1 MPSSGPGRATGPR
14 PRTATP
20 TMAGSLMRRQAPW
33 DDAAV
38 PRLTLEG
45 TAMPDKGGD
54 FGSKA
59 VTTLAGAAAAF
70 VARKVIIFA
79 WTRAT
84 GKEPPGKAED
94 PDVAIGEALA
104 WTVVLGIGVAVARM
118 LAIRFATRQSAGRL
132 PASEALR

>member
-1 MPSSGPGRATGPR
+1 
-14 PRTATP
+14 
-20 TMAGSLMRRQAPW
+20 
-33 DDAAV
+33 
-38 PRLTLEG
+38 
-45 TAMPDKGGD
+45 MPDKGSD

-79 WTRAT
+79 WTKAT

-118 LAIRFATRQSAGRL
+118 LAIRFAVRQSAERL
-132 PASEALR
+132 TAPEALR

>member
-1 MPSSGPGRATGPR
+1 
-14 PRTATP
+14 
-20 TMAGSLMRRQAPW
+20 
-33 DDAAV
+33 
-38 PRLTLEG
+38 
-45 TAMPDKGGD
+45 MPDKGGD

-70 VARKVIIFA
+70 VARKEIVFD
-79 WTRAT
+79 WTKAT

-118 LAIRFATRQSAGRL
+118 LAIRLATRRSGARLSA
-132 PASEALR
+132 PAE